1 MELYE
6 VPAVDPQILRLVGKC
21 SASVGIMTRV
31 WLTEW
36 EWACCGDPFAVG
48 DEVDFGID
56 TRTPHPA
63 VADMLGMELVATV
76 DAMESHHEEEFTDRV
91 RGRVVAVHALTQDV
105 VHRRSLRRPGHGAPP
120 ESINASDG
128 DEGAMVGRSF
138 DKGAFLATSP
148 SRYMI
153 EVEPVP
159 NTAMLTPAQGVRL
172 RIDDDD
178 EPLHEVGELS
188 GPPPEQRRRSLEGWL
203 VDVQEH
209 A

>member
-1 MELYE
+1 
-6 VPAVDPQILRLVGKC
+6 
-21 SASVGIMTRV
+21 MTRV

-56 TRTPHPA
+56 TRTPHAA

-91 RGRVVAVHALTQDV
+91 RGRAVAVHAVTQDV
-105 VHRRSLRRPGHGAPP
+105 VERRSLRRPGHGAPP
-120 ESINASDG
+120 ASIKASDG
-128 DEGAMVGRSF
+128 DEGAMVGRYF
-138 DKGAFLATSP
+138 DNGAFLATSP

-172 RIDDDD
+172 RIDEGD
-178 EPLHEVGELS
+178 EPLPDVGEFA
-188 GPPPEQRRRSLEGWL
+188 GPRPEKRRRSLEGWL

>member
-1 MELYE
+1 VELYE

-56 TRTPHPA
+56 TRTPHSA

-91 RGRVVAVHALTQDV
+91 RGRVVAVQTVTQDV

-138 DKGAFLATSP
+138 DKRAFLATSP
-148 SRYMI
+148 SQYMI

-178 EPLHEVGELS
+178 EPLHEVGEMS
-188 GPPPEQRRRSLEGWL
+188 GPPSEQRRRSLEGWL

>member
-1 MELYE
+1 MTL
-6 VPAVDPQILRLVGKC
+6 LRWIQGDNAWLTAC

-48 DEVDFGID
+48 DEVDFGVE
-56 TRTPHPA
+56 TRTTYPA

-91 RGRVVAVHALTQDV
+91 RGRVVAVHAVTQDV
-105 VHRRSLRRPGHGAPP
+105 VERRSLRRPGHGAPP
-120 ESINASDG
+120 ASIKPSDG
-128 DEGAMVGRSF
+128 DEGARVGRSF
-138 DKGAFLATSP
+138 DGGAFLATSP

-153 EVEPVP
+153 EVESVP

-172 RIDDDD
+172 RVEEDD
-178 EPLHEVGELS
+178 ESLPDVGEFT

-203 VDVQEH
+203 VDVQEDT
-209 A
+209 